1 MLRRA
6 GVGAPAAI
14 FLLFV
19 LAASIAFP
27 LGAVICDAFIS
38 REPAADS
45 ITPWGVGW
53 GRLGRS
59 LLVAAQIGVLAT
71 LCAWPASW
79 AARALPARW
88 LSVLLV
94 PMLMPSYLAYIGWSQ
109 LRAPGNPIGD
119 FLMRGPAEGPNWW
132 QITAGQV
139 CAIGGLVLWSW
150 PLAMLILGARIR
162 RLDPDILDALRLEP
176 APAWRRTLALAA
188 LCRGSLLAAALAVSL
203 VMLGSAVPLHIAQ
216 LDTYAIEIW
225 RLLDSTPPG
234 QHGRVWVASWPL
246 ILIALLAGLW
256 IGRRIDGAPE
266 TGGPSLRGGPPL
278 RGGSR
283 SPRRPAHPAAGR
295 TALVITSLLWLF
307 SVIAPGLLMSI
318 DIRHAGFIAD
328 FWRTHAGAFTVTA
341 LVACAVALIAG
352 AIATAVWM
360 GLSAH
365 GAPRWGRVTR
375 WSIVALVA
383 AGLTPGILVGYA
395 TATAW
400 NRLGIV
406 SDTSALVSI
415 ALAHTA
421 RLGFVGALVG
431 WWAARSEAPEERAL
445 RRIDGADT
453 IPGWFRAAWPTQSGL
468 ILAATLAVGLL
479 SFHEI
484 EASVMLQPPGLDS
497 FPRQMLQLLHYNR
510 MEDVAGAVVVVLGC
524 GLLASA
530 AVVALGSIGVLDRAG
545 VEYPKR
551 RSSAPPTPRQDR

>member
-1 MLRRA
+1 MGA
-6 GVGAPAAI
+6 G
-14 FLLFV
+14 
-19 LAASIAFP
+19 IAFP
-27 LGAVICDAFIS
+27 LGGVVCDAFLS
-38 REPAADS
+38 REPPADG
-45 ITPWGVGW
+45 INPWGIGW
-53 GRLGRS
+53 GRLARS
-59 LLVAAQIGVLAT
+59 LLVAVQIGVLAT
-71 LCAWPASW
+71 LCAWPAAW
-79 AARALPARW
+79 AARVLPARW

-150 PLAMLILGARIR
+150 PLAMLILGARVR

-176 APAWRRTLALAA
+176 APAWRRTLALAT
-188 LCRGSLLAAALAVSL
+188 LCRGSLLAAVLSISL

-216 LDTYAIEIW
+216 LDTYAIEVW

-246 ILIALLAGLW
+246 VLIALLAGLW

-266 TGGPSLRGGPPL
+266 AGGPSLRGRSR
-278 RGGSR
+278 RGATG
-283 SPRRPAHPAAGR
+283 HPAAGR
-295 TALVITSLLWLF
+295 LAVVLTALLWLF

-318 DIRHAGFIAD
+318 DIRHAGFVAD
-328 FWRTHAGAFTVTA
+328 FWRTHAEAFTVTA

-352 AIATAVWM
+352 AMATAVWM

-365 GAPRWGRVTR
+365 GAGGWRRVTR

-383 AGLTPGILVGYA
+383 AGLAPGVLVGAA

-406 SDTSALVSI
+406 SDAGALVSI

-431 WWAARSEAPEERAL
+431 WWAARSEAPEARAL

-468 ILAATLAVGLL
+468 IFAAALAVGLL

-484 EASVMLQPPGLDS
+484 EASVMLQPPGVDS

-510 MEDVAGAVVVVLGC
+510 MEDVAAAVAVVLGC

-530 AVVALGSIGVLDRAG
+530 AVVALGSTGVLDRAG
-545 VEYPKR
+545 GKR
-551 RSSAPPTPRQDR
+551 PPGTLTTPR